1 MIRQTL
7 LGIRAKLAAQFQFWK
22 THFAMVNPKM
32 NLLQTTTVVWPT
44 TITLRGIAT
53 KAQFTITLLQGRGN
67 CAVLQGRCQ
76 MTMPLVLNSA
86 GTACTPN
93 VTRGTAS
100 GLMKAKFALAH
111 LLMQSIAAVQ

>member
-1 MIRQTL
+1 
-7 LGIRAKLAAQFQFWK
+7 
-22 THFAMVNPKM
+22 
-32 NLLQTTTVVWPT
+32 
-44 TITLRGIAT
+44 
-53 KAQFTITLLQGRGN
+53 
-67 CAVLQGRCQ
+67 

-100 GLMKAKFALAH
+100 GLMKAKFALVH